1 MYILAPSVLAADF
14 GKLGEAVKKTEEAGA
29 AYIHLDVMDGAFVPS
44 ISFGMPVLSSLR
56 SYTGQ
61 VFDVHM
67 MVEEPGRYIQ
77 DIKAAGA
84 DLICVHQEACIH
96 LDRTVNQIKEA
107 GLKAAVALNPA
118 TPVSTLENI
127 LPELD
132 MVLIMS
138 VNPGFGGQKFIPYA
152 LDKVRRVR
160 AMADERGLET
170 DIQVDGGVTA
180 ENAGALIQAGAN
192 VLVAG
197 SAVFKGD
204 AAANVRRFLDVFTAW
219 EAKA

>member
-1 MYILAPSVLAADF
+1 MLKLAPSLLAADF
-14 GKLGEAVKKTEEAGA
+14 KRLEEQVQTVERAGA
-29 AYIHLDVMDGAFVPS
+29 EYLHLDVMDGAFVPS
-44 ISFGMPVLSSLR
+44 ISFGMPVIQSLR
-56 SYTGQ
+56 SCTGL

-118 TPVSTLENI
+118 TPVFTLENI

-138 VNPGFGGQKFIPYA
+138 VNPGVGGQKFIPYA

-170 DIQVDGGVTA
+170 DIQVGGGVTA

-204 AAANVRRFLDVFTAW
+204 AAANVRRFLDVFAAW

>member
-1 MYILAPSVLAADF
+1 MLKLAPSLLAADF
-14 GKLGEAVKKTEEAGA
+14 KRLEEQVQTVERAGA
-29 AYIHLDVMDGAFVPS
+29 EYLHLDVMDGAFVPS
-44 ISFGMPVLSSLR
+44 ISFGMPVIQSLR
-56 SYTGQ
+56 SCTGL

-96 LDRTVNQIKEA
+96 LDRTVNQIKEG

-118 TPVSTLENI
+118 TPVFTLENI

-204 AAANVRRFLDVFTAW
+204 AAANVRRFLDVFAAW